1 MMYFGLEG
9 YVDATK
15 KIVETTRYI
24 EQRSRGKYIMNLK
37 LISDIIEIRTMVCH
51 TWNNLL
57 HGCCPLSHC

>member
-15 KIVETTRYI
+15 KIVETTKYI
-24 EQRSRGKYIMNLK
+24 EKRSRGKYIMNLK
-37 LISDIIEIRTMVCH
+37 LISGIIEIRTMVCD